1 MSKLMKGGIL
11 LMLATSV
18 TLISCDALKQAA
30 STILSNE
37 DVGAGLKEA
46 LNVGVVNGAD
56 ALAQKCGYFNS
67 AYKILL
73 PPEAQQVT
81 SRLKFIP
88 GFSDVENQVL
98 KKINAGAEDAAVKA
112 KPIFL
117 NAIQQMTFDDAMGI
131 LMGGQTAATTYLK
144 SKTYDQLYAAFQP
157 QIISSLDQFDARKY
171 WATAVNA
178 YNKIPLLDRV
188 NPSLDDYVTKEA
200 LKGLFT
206 MVENKE
212 KAIRTDQSQRTSDLL
227 KRVFAKQD
235 K

>member
-56 ALAQKCGYFNS
+56 ALAQKGGYFNS

-117 NAIQQMTFDDAMGI
+117 NAIQQMTFEDAMGI

-157 QIISSLDQFDARKY
+157 QIITSLDQFDARKY
-171 WATAVNA
+171 WGTAVNA

>member
-56 ALAQKCGYFNS
+56 ALAQKGGYFNS

-171 WATAVNA
+171 WGTAVNA

-212 KAIRTDQSQRTSDLL
+212 KAIRMDQSQRTSDLL